1 MVCIFLT
8 IKDLSDQIKSIR
20 GMPTLLPDELAKWQ
34 FVESKIKQIMNAYA
48 FREIRTPLIE
58 RTELFQRTI
67 GENTDVVT
75 KEMYSFTD
83 RKDQSLTLRP
93 EATAGVIR
101 AGIEH
106 SLFYNQTQKLWSM
119 GPMYRYERPQKGRY
133 RQFHQINMEAFGYEG
148 SAIDLEIILMTSR
161 IWKTLNIEALQLEIN
176 SLGTPASRQAF
187 RQVLVEYFT
196 DHKDNLDDDS
206 VARLETN
213 PMRIMDSKN
222 PDMKDLIA
230 AAPKITDYLDSESKE
245 HFSSLLAALELH
257 DIEYELNPTLVRGLD
272 YYTKTVFE
280 WTTDQLGSQATV
292 CGGGRYDGLVEQ
304 LGGKNVCG
312 IGCAIGMERL
322 TELVEVSVE
331 KAENIEPK
339 IYIVA
344 VGEGVEMHAS
354 LLAEK
359 IRDENKNC
367 VIEMNMDG
375 GGFKQQ
381 FRKADKSGAEL
392 AIILGEEEINEGT
405 VSLKPLKTDQEQKT
419 IKQEELI
426 EQLNEFFD

>member
-1 MVCIFLT
+1 M
-8 IKDLSDQIKSIR
+8 SDQIKSIR

-133 RQFHQINMEAFGYEG
+133 RQFHQINMEAFGYQG

-257 DIEYELNPTLVRGLD
+257 GIEYELNPTLVRGLD